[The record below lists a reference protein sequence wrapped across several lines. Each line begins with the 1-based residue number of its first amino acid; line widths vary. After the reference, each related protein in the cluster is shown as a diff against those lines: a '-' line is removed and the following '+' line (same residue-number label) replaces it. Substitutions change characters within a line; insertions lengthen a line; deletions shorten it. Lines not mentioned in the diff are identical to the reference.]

1 MIMATANKGA
11 GRPAG
16 SPNKATTEARQAIAS
31 FVDGNAHR
39 LTGWLDQVAQ
49 GVKVEVLDEQGN
61 PVGHEYVVPP
71 NPAKAFDMFQSVV
84 EYHIPKLARQ
94 EHVGDD
100 NRPVVIEHN
109 VNVFGELLKSIKMQR
124 LSE

>member
-1 MIMATANKGA
+1 MAEGKKTGGRQA
-11 GRPAG
+11 GT
-16 SPNKATTEARQAIAS
+16 PNKATAEARQAIAA

-39 LTGWLDQVAQ
+39 LTGWLDQVAE
-49 GVKVEVLDEQGN
+49 GVKVEVLNDKGQ

-94 EHVGDD
+94 EHVGNDD
-100 NRPVVIEHN
+100 KPLVIEHN
-109 VNVFGELLKSIKMQR
+109 VNVFGELLKSIKMSRQA
-124 LSE
+124 E